1 MKIGKFDI
9 ECFFSTKALDDIEKM
24 IGGTV
29 ENLADWL
36 TDESITTGTRLKRTT
51 DIIKHLANG
60 AVLKH
65 NQEVKRGLIPNGKM
79 QEPYDDDFFAEI
91 IGLTQLNDAIT
102 CVFEAIHEGS
112 DVIIPDGMHAAEED
126 EILAEIEEIKN
137 Q

>member
-65 NQEVKRGLIPNGKM
+65 NQEVKRGLIPDGKM
-79 QEPYDDDFFAEI
+79 QEPYEDDFFAEI
-91 IGLTQLNDAIT
+91 IGLTQLSAAMSCIFQTINDGSEVVIP
-102 CVFEAIHEGS
+102 EGIH
-112 DVIIPDGMHAAEED
+112 PAEED
-126 EILAEIEEIKN
+126 EVLAEIEELKN